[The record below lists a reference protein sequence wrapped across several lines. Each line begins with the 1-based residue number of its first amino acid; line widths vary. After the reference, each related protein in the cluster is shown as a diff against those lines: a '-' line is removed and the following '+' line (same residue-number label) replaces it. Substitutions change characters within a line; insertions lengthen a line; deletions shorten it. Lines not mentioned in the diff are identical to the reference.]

1 MTCRFVEM
9 SVFERPTRIRAYKL
23 QLVVTANIM
32 AGNSNLKR
40 TITPG
45 ERMLSENVLI

>member
-1 MTCRFVEM
+1 MHK
-9 SVFERPTRIRAYKL
+9 RADVSEDNV
-23 QLVVTANIM
+23 VVTANIM

-45 ERMLSENVLI
+45 ERMLSDSVLI